1 MLVRFCSLLLV
12 LVFFLTPAFAQ
23 QQNLHLW
30 YTEPANATVK
40 DLENGWQNDAEWL
53 KALPVGNGF
62 LGAMVFGDVHK
73 ERLQLNEKSLWSG
86 GMADNDNPAAFDA
99 LQEIRNLLFAGKY
112 KEATELTNKT
122 QIAKGKG
129 TGFGNGST
137 VPYGCY
143 QTLGDVWLDFTNK
156 APFTRYRRQLDL
168 LNGLAGV
175 TYEQDGVQYKREIF
189 VSNPDRVMVVRL
201 TASKA
206 HAISLTV
213 GMDRPERYTT
223 TGEQNKLTMQGRLT
237 DGKGGD
243 GLAYEVDIVPV
254 IEGGTLK
261 AAGNTLVIE
270 KASTVTLVIGA
281 ATSYRLH
288 YPDYTNKFFKQE
300 LQQYISKAVKTKYPK
315 LLQQHVTDFSRH
327 MNKVTLQ
334 LGNPADALV
343 PTDVLLSQNKAGRNG
358 QYLYALYF
366 QYGRYLLLSSSRK
379 GSLPANLQGIWAN
392 KIQTPWNSD
401 YHTNV
406 NVQMNYWPAETA
418 NLSETHL
425 QLVDLIESLVEPGSK
440 TAAIHYRAR
449 GWVMH
454 PITNIWGYTSP
465 GEHPSWGLH
474 VAAGAWMS
482 QHLWDHYDFTRDKDY
497 LRRIFPVLQK
507 AAVFY
512 VDWLVKDPVSG
523 KLVSGPASSPENS
536 FSAPDGSVGT
546 ISMGPAHDN
555 QLLYNLFSNTIAAA
569 VVLGIKNDTIQAIQ
583 QALPQLPTPAI
594 GSDGR
599 IMEWAQEFAEREP
612 QHRHISHLFA
622 LYPGN
627 QISYFNTPAL
637 ADAARKTLEKRGD
650 GSTGWSLAMKISF
663 WARLHDGDRALK
675 LLNNLLNPVF
685 ANSSGTMAGGG
696 TYTNLFCAHPP
707 FQIDGNFGATAGIA
721 EMLVQSHESFIE
733 LLPALPDSWE
743 TGSVKGLCAR
753 GGYEVSISWKNGTPE
768 QASLLSNKGGSIK
781 VKYKS
786 KEVVLQT
793 VAGKKYSLTQ
803 LF

>member
-1 MLVRFCSLLLV
+1 MLLRVASLLLLQLLFV
-12 LVFFLTPAFAQ
+12 PFVFAQ
-23 QQNLHLW
+23 QENLYLW
-30 YTEPANATVK
+30 YDKPANATVK

-62 LGAMVFGDVHK
+62 MGAMVFGDVNK

-86 GMADNDNPAAFDA
+86 SMADNDNPDA
-99 LQEIRNLLFAGKY
+99 YQSLQEIRNLLFAGKY

-122 QIAKGKG
+122 QIARGKG

-143 QTLGDVWLDFTNK
+143 QILGDVWLDFNTTTAFTN
-156 APFTRYRRQLDL
+156 YRRQLDIM
-168 LNGLAGV
+168 NGVAQV
-175 TYEQDGVQYKREIF
+175 QYQQNGVQFKREVF
-189 VSNPDRVMVVRL
+189 VSNPDRVMIVRL

-206 HAISLTV
+206 GSISFTLSV
-213 GMDRPERYTT
+213 NRPERYNTSAA
-223 TGEQNKLTMQGRLT
+223 QNKLTMQGHLNN
-237 DGKGGD
+237 GKGGN

-254 IEGGTLK
+254 LEGGKMRTE
-261 AAGNTLVIE
+261 NNSLVIE
-270 KASTVTLVIGA
+270 KANSVTLVIGA

-288 YPDYTNKFFKQE
+288 YPDYNNPHFKQE
-300 LQQYISKAVKTKYPK
+300 LTQYVNKAVKTKYNS
-315 LLQQHVTDFSRH
+315 LLQKHVSDFSGH
-327 MNKVTLQ
+327 MHKAVLQ
-334 LGNPADALV
+334 LGNKADAKL
-343 PTDVLLSQNKAGRNG
+343 PTDVLLAKNKEDRNG

-418 NLSETHL
+418 NLPETHL
-425 QLVDLIESLVEPGSK
+425 QLVDLIESLVAPGSK
-440 TAAIHYRAR
+440 TAAIHYKAR

-482 QHLWDHYDFTRDKDY
+482 QHLWDHYDFTRDKNY
-497 LRRIFPVLQK
+497 LRRIFPVLQQ

-512 VDWLVKDPVSG
+512 VDWLVKDPESG

-536 FSAPDGSVGT
+536 FVAPDGSVGT

-555 QLLYNLFSNTIAAA
+555 QLLYNLFSNTLQAAA
-569 VVLGIKNDTIQAIQ
+569 DLGIQNDTIKAIQ
-583 QALPQLPTPAI
+583 QVLPQLATPAI

-599 IMEWAQEFAEREP
+599 IMEWAKEFVEREP
-612 QHRHISHLFA
+612 EHRHISHLFA
-622 LYPGN
+622 LYPGS
-627 QISYFNTPAL
+627 QISYFNTPEL
-637 ADAARKTLEKRGD
+637 AAAARKTLEKRGD
-650 GSTGWSLAMKISF
+650 GGTGWSLAMKISF

-685 ANSSGTMAGGG
+685 ANSAGTMAGGG

-721 EMLVQSHESFIE
+721 EMLLQSHESFIE
-733 LLPALPDSWE
+733 LLPALPASWKD
-743 TGSVKGLCAR
+743 GKVKGLCAR
-753 GGYEVSISWKNGTPE
+753 GGYELSLQWKNGELQGATV
-768 QASLLSNKGGSIK
+768 LSNKGGSIK
-781 VKYKS
+781 VKYKNR
-786 KEVVLQT
+786 EFNLQT
-793 VAGKKYSLTQ
+793 VAGKTYTLTQ
-803 LF
+803 LL

>member
-1 MLVRFCSLLLV
+1 MLLRFCLLSIISLV
-12 LVFFLTPAFAQ
+12 LLNTVIAQ

-30 YTEPANATVK
+30 YKQPADATVK
-40 DLENGWQNDAEWL
+40 DLENGWQNDTEWL

-86 GMADNDNPAAFDA
+86 GVADNDNPDA
-99 LQEIRNLLFAGKY
+99 YNSLQEIRNLLFAGKY

-129 TGFGNGST
+129 TGFGNGSN

-143 QTLGDVWLDFTNK
+143 QTLGDVWLDFNTSGDFTN
-156 APFTRYRRQLDL
+156 YRRQLDL
-168 LNGLAGV
+168 INGLAQV
-175 TYEQDGVQYKREIF
+175 QYDLNGVQFKREIF

-201 TASKA
+201 TASKTN
-206 HAISLTV
+206 AISFTLAI
-213 GMDRPERYTT
+213 DRPERFTT
-223 TGEQNKLTMQGRLT
+223 TAQQNKLTMHGQLNNGN
-237 DGKGGD
+237 GGD
-243 GLAYEVDIVPV
+243 GLAYEVNIVPV
-254 IEGGTLK
+254 VEGGTVVTQNNSLI
-261 AAGNTLVIE
+261 IE
-270 KASTVTLVIGA
+270 KATSVTLIIGA
-281 ATSYRLH
+281 ATNYRLH
-288 YPDYTNKFFKQE
+288 YPDYTNPNFKQE
-300 LQQYISKAVKTKYPK
+300 LQQYVTHAVKTKYAK
-315 LLQQHVTDFSRH
+315 LLQHHITDFSGH
-327 MNKVTLQ
+327 MNKVSLQ
-334 LGNPADALV
+334 IGNPADAQL
-343 PTDVLLSQNKAGRNG
+343 PTDELLAKNKTDRNG

-406 NVQMNYWPAETA
+406 NVQMNYWPAETT

-425 QLVDLIESLVEPGSK
+425 QLVDLIESLVKPGSK
-440 TAAIHYRAR
+440 TAATHYRAR

-482 QHLWDHYDFTRDKDY
+482 QHLWDHYDFTRDKNY

-507 AAVFY
+507 AAIFY
-512 VDWLVKDPVSG
+512 VDWLVKDPTSG

-536 FSAPDGSVGT
+536 FVAPDGSNGT
-546 ISMGPAHDN
+546 ISMGPAHDH

-569 VVLGIKNDTIQAIQ
+569 KALGIQNDTIQTIQ
-583 QALPQLPTPAI
+583 QTLPQLPAPAI
-594 GSDGR
+594 GKDGR
-599 IMEWAQEFAEREP
+599 IMEWASEFEEREP
-612 QHRHISHLFA
+612 EHRHISHLFA

-627 QISYFNTPAL
+627 QISYYNTPQL
-637 ADAARKTLEKRGD
+637 ATAARKTLEKRGD

-663 WARLHDGDRALK
+663 WTRLHDGDRALK
-675 LLNNLLNPVF
+675 LLNNLLKPVF
-685 ANSSGTMAGGG
+685 ANEAGTMSGGG
-696 TYTNLFCAHPP
+696 TYANLFCAHPP
-707 FQIDGNFGATAGIA
+707 FQIDGNFGAAAGIA
-721 EMLVQSHESFIE
+721 EMLVQSHEDFIE
-733 LLPALPDSWE
+733 LLPALPGSWSN
-743 TGSVKGLCAR
+743 GNVKGLCAR
-753 GGYEVSISWKNGTPE
+753 GGYEVNISWENGELKKAT
-768 QASLLSNKGGSIK
+768 LLSKQGGIIE

-786 KEVVLQT
+786 KNIKLQT
-793 VAGKKYSLTQ
+793 IAGKTYTLSQ
-803 LF
+803 LL

>member
-1 MLVRFCSLLLV
+1 MLLRFCFLLLSST
-12 LVFFLTPAFAQ
+12 LFFTTLFAQ
-23 QQNLHLW
+23 QQPLHVW
-30 YTEPANATVK
+30 YKQPADASIK

-86 GMADNDNPAAFDA
+86 GVADNDNPDA
-99 LQEIRNLLFAGKY
+99 YNSLQEIRNLLFAGKY

-143 QTLGDVWLDFTNK
+143 QTLGDVWLDFKTSGTFTN
-156 APFTRYRRQLDL
+156 YRRQLDII
-168 LNGLAGV
+168 NGLAQV
-175 TYEQDGVQYKREIF
+175 QYDLNGVQFKREIF

-206 HAISLTV
+206 NTISFTL
-213 GMDRPERYTT
+213 GIDRPERFTT
-223 TGEQNKLTMQGRLT
+223 TAQQNKLTMQGRLNNGT
-237 DGKGGD
+237 GGD
-243 GLAYEVDIVPV
+243 GLAYEVNIVPV
-254 IEGGTLK
+254 VEGGSVVTQ
-261 AAGNTLVIE
+261 NNNLVIE
-270 KASTVTLVIGA
+270 KATSVTLVIGA
-281 ATSYRLH
+281 ATNYRLH
-288 YPDYTNKFFKQE
+288 YPDYTNPNFKQE
-300 LQQYISKAVKTKYPK
+300 LKEYVAHAVKAKYSK
-315 LLQQHVTDFSRH
+315 LLQHHMMDFSSH
-327 MNKVTLQ
+327 MNKVSL
-334 LGNPADALV
+334 LIGNPADAQI
-343 PTDVLLSQNKAGRNG
+343 PTDELLAKNKTDRNG

-379 GSLPANLQGIWAN
+379 GSLPANLQGLWAN

-406 NVQMNYWPAETA
+406 NVQMNYWPAETT

-425 QLVDLIESLVEPGSK
+425 QLVDLIESLVKPGSK
-440 TAAIHYRAR
+440 TAVTHYRAR

-482 QHLWDHYDFTRDKDY
+482 QHLWDHYDFTRDKNY
-497 LRRIFPVLQK
+497 LRRIFLVLQQ
-507 AAVFY
+507 AAIFY
-512 VDWLVKDPVSG
+512 VDWIVKDPVSG

-536 FSAPDGSVGT
+536 FVAPDGSVGT

-569 VVLGIKNDTIQAIQ
+569 KALGINNDTIKTIQ
-583 QALPQLPTPAI
+583 TTLPQIPTPAI
-594 GSDGR
+594 GKDGR
-599 IMEWAQEFAEREP
+599 IMEWASEFEEREP
-612 QHRHISHLFA
+612 EHRHISHLFA
-622 LYPGN
+622 LYPGS
-627 QISYFNTPAL
+627 QISYYNTPEL
-637 ADAARKTLEKRGD
+637 AQAARKTLEKRGD

-663 WARLHDGDRALK
+663 WTRLHDGDRALK

-685 ANSSGTMAGGG
+685 ANSSGTMDGGG
-696 TYTNLFCAHPP
+696 TYANLFCAHPP

-721 EMLVQSHESFIE
+721 EMLLQSHENFIE
-733 LLPALPDSWE
+733 LLPALPNSWQQ
-743 TGSVKGLCAR
+743 GSVKGLCAR
-753 GGYEVSISWKNGTPE
+753 GGYEVNISWENGGLKKAT
-768 QASLLSNKGGSIK
+768 LLSKQGGTIE

-786 KEVVLQT
+786 KNIKLQT
-793 VAGKKYSLTQ
+793 TAGKTYILSQ
-803 LF
+803 LL